1 MLENIWVNFL
11 IILYFQILIHVEILT
26 AHTKASVTL
35 ILPGSML
42 ASAKMI
48 AHHTR
53 NRSVLQMVELSRTC
67 VSSRK
72 KFAKHVEITRTITLE
87 AAEVMSITKITCSS
101 VSWSHPK
108 YTMFFPTYF
117 FTCFLCWYRF
127 SSHVKVPPLHT
138 KQLISVWIRSFFHN
152 DLKTKQNLL
161 CAMQFCAKMTL
172 RARL

>member
-1 MLENIWVNFL
+1 MSSFF

-26 AHTKASVTL
+26 AHTKAFVTL

-72 KFAKHVEITRTITLE
+72 KFVKHVEITRTIILG
-87 AAEVMSITKITCSS
+87 AAEVMSITKVTCSS
-101 VSWSHPK
+101 VS
-108 YTMFFPTYF
+108 
-117 FTCFLCWYRF
+117 
-127 SSHVKVPPLHT
+127 
-138 KQLISVWIRSFFHN
+138 
-152 DLKTKQNLL
+152 
-161 CAMQFCAKMTL
+161 
-172 RARL
+172 